1 MEHRLDVVGWSINA
15 TGMWGIVL
23 TNAAGEAVEELTVEA
38 PFESM
43 RDQCRQALAARPDA
57 VFARVVST
65 DGLFDFAYPDGAATA
80 A

>member
-1 MEHRLDVVGWSINA
+1 MR
-15 TGMWGIVL
+15 GIVL
-23 TNAAGEAVEELTVEA
+23 TNAAGEAVEKLTVEA

-43 RDQCRQALAARPDA
+43 RDQCRQALAAHPDA

-80 A
+80 ASGTGC